1 MLTETNNV
9 VVTLTKDY
17 AKVIKKNKY
26 IPQLSGEELAREI
39 EMHNE
44 QLFEKFTVL
53 NREREQQ
60 ITDSELLCNLQNE

>member
-26 IPQLSGEELAREI
+26 IAQLSGEELARKI